1 MTTEQLSG
9 LNMRRGALKRKLTM
23 AQNFIDDLKSS
34 KESTTCLSIIQEYLT
49 RTRSMYDEFFNIQ
62 SQIEELEIILKQ
74 TSTADQCITFDKEC
88 YTVVCELE
96 ALEAKYS
103 AKSAKKYDIPIVQN
117 SAVNVKLPELTFR
130 VATKSTNKNKKTNL
144 NTNSKRSVTCP
155 YCSDPHNLFCCAK
168 FINLMVTDR
177 LRIVRS
183 KKLCSNCFQ
192 NSHKVTE
199 CKSSYVCKICK
210 GHHNTLLHVDNPE
223 PNEIPSTSSDNNQV
237 KLDQSVVLKAN
248 SQQVYFSKVL
258 PTAQVQIYGKFG
270 NKPQVRPLLES
281 GSELNFIS
289 ERKLLNLKSQPNVLS
304 IAGVN
309 RCNTSVSQLASIK
322 INSNYRHYEL
332 NLSCVILPQISEFLP
347 STSFSIAN
355 LEFPHHNKS
364 PDPAFHVKGT
374 IDLLLG
380 AQPFF
385 EILQPNRRCL
395 NKDFILQETKFGW
408 VVVNAHG
415 DNPGVVKQG
424 SSYYVQPV
432 LEQMVGKFWQLDKFK
447 TSAKPQ
453 SADEILCEK
462 KFMKDHKRL
471 EMGRYSVYHFRSK
484 RKTQT

>member
-1 MTTEQLSG
+1 
-9 LNMRRGALKRKLTM
+9 M
-23 AQNFIDDLKSS
+23 AQILINDLKSS
-34 KESTTCLSIIQEYLT
+34 KESTACLSKIQECLT
-49 RTRSMYDEFFNIQ
+49 RTWSIYDEFFDIQ
-62 SQIEELEIILKQ
+62 SQIEELEIILKKS
-74 TSTADQCITFDKEC
+74 STADQCITFDKEF
-88 YTVVCELE
+88 YIVVCELK

-130 VATKSTNKNKKTNL
+130 VAAKSTNKNKKTNL
-144 NTNSKRSVTCP
+144 NTNSNRSVTCP

-168 FINLMVTDR
+168 FINLIVTDR
-177 LRIVRS
+177 LRIVRY

-192 NSHKVTE
+192 NSHKVAE
-199 CKSSYVCKICK
+199 CKSSHVCKICK

-237 KLDQSVVLKAN
+237 ESDQSVVLKGN

-270 NKPQVRPLLES
+270 NKHQVRPLFDS

-289 ERKLLNLKSQPNVLS
+289 ERMSKLLNLKSQPIVLS

-309 RCNTSVSQLASIK
+309 RCFTSASQLASIK
-322 INSNYRHYEL
+322 INSNDRHYDL

-380 AQPFF
+380 AQAFF
-385 EILQPNRRCL
+385 EISQPNRRCL

-408 VVVNAHG
+408 AVVNAHG
-415 DNPGVVKQG
+415 DNPVVVKQG
-424 SSYYVQPV
+424 SCYYVQPV
-432 LEQMVGKFWQLDKFK
+432 LEQMVGKFWQLGEFK
-447 TSAKPQ
+447 TSVKPQ

-462 KFMKDHKRL
+462 KFMEGYKRL
-471 EMGRYSVYHFRSK
+471 EMRRYYFRSR